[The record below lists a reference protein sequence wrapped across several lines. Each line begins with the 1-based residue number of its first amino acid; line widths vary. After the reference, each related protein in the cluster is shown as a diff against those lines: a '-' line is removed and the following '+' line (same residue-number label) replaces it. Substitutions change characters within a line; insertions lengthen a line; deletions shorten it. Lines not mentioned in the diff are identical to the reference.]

1 MSAHEFVRT
10 RGARARLAIAGL
22 AAVAAAFPLEFSAFA
37 GDATVRVATAE
48 PSSVSPQERAVPA
61 ARSSA
66 TQAGGA
72 LAPIASWEVRLAAL
86 DPARP
91 IEYLEL
97 AEEVADGLAA
107 DATGTTAP
115 QPGAEATRA
124 LARQLYGLAGA
135 LDPARLGRSAMLG
148 IATLAETAEARRR
161 AELAAELVGGRGASR
176 ESLRIDPAA
185 LESLSRAFSY
195 YRRGNGTKALAA
207 LRQSGADALLDAIG
221 PGIAGG
227 AEAFRSECRA
237 MRGANRLP
245 ADPETESRLLFVELA
260 LRRGEI
266 RGVGLDILLQG
277 DAPLPEIDLADP
289 QALWGVNPKRAFWRE
304 GGWKEPR

>member
-1 MSAHEFVRT
+1 VSSSDASSGQASSAQAST
-10 RGARARLAIAGL
+10 ARA
-22 AAVAAAFPLEFSAFA
+22 
-37 GDATVRVATAE
+37 T
-48 PSSVSPQERAVPA
+48 SSV
-61 ARSSA
+61 
-66 TQAGGA
+66 
-72 LAPIASWEVRLAAL
+72 APIASWEARLAAL

-97 AEEVADGLAA
+97 AEEVADGLPRANAGQAA
-107 DATGTTAP
+107 AQGAP
-115 QPGAEATRA
+115 DGTRA

-135 LDPARLGRSAMLG
+135 LDTARLGRSAMLG
-148 IATLAETAEARRR
+148 IATLAEDDDARRR
-161 AELAAELVGGRGASR
+161 AELAAELVGGRGAMR
-176 ESLRIDPAA
+176 ETLRVDPAA

-207 LRQSGADALLDAIG
+207 LRQSGADALLDAIEK
-221 PGIAGG
+221 GIPGG
-227 AEAFRSECRA
+227 AQSFRAECRA

-260 LRRGEI
+260 LRRGEV
-266 RGVGLDILLQG
+266 RGVGLDILLEG

-289 QALWGVNPKRAFWRE
+289 QALWGVNPKRAFWRD